1 MSIAIMSQVWKH
13 SKHAG
18 GSLLVLL
25 ALADFA
31 NDEGI
36 CYPAQKTLAKKSRLS
51 GRQVRRTIGEIVE
64 SGELAIVRAGR
75 GRGLK
80 TIYRVIVKADNLTS
94 FVKADICDTK
104 SGHLRP
110 IKEDTGVRPVRQG
123 TIKESPTRASA
134 RGSPSQKLW
143 VRKQLRAE
151 LAEVKTEIASIRR
164 PGGSAYPVEPKD
176 AGKRIRLD
184 MLIERRC
191 GIEHELAAAAG

>member
-1 MSIAIMSQVWKH
+1 MSQVWKH

-36 CYPAQKTLAKKSRLS
+36 CYPSQKTLAKKSRLS
-51 GRQVRRTIGEIVE
+51 GRQVRRTVGEIVG

-80 TIYRVIVKADNLTS
+80 TVYRVIVKADNLTS

-110 IKEDTGVRPVRQG
+110 IKADAGGRPVRQ
-123 TIKESPTRASA
+123 
-134 RGSPSQKLW
+134 
-143 VRKQLRAE
+143 
-151 LAEVKTEIASIRR
+151 
-164 PGGSAYPVEPKD
+164 
-176 AGKRIRLD
+176 
-184 MLIERRC
+184 
-191 GIEHELAAAAG
+191 

>member
-1 MSIAIMSQVWKH
+1 MSQVWKH

-51 GRQVRRTIGEIVE
+51 GRQVRRTVGEIVG

-80 TIYRVIVKADNLTS
+80 TVYRVIVKADNLTS

-110 IKEDTGVRPVRQG
+110 IKADAGVRPVHQG

-143 VRKQLRAE
+143 IRKQLKAE

-164 PGGSAYPVEPKD
+164 PGGSAYPIIPSDPQKIVHLAK
-176 AGKRIRLD
+176 
-184 MLIERRC
+184 LIHKQLEVSRQ
-191 GIEHELAAAAG
+191 LAATP